1 MNITINGGGLTRITR
16 RFETLANIT
25 CTGTG
30 EWSVE
35 WSPGLVTATHICGAY
50 VTLHGG
56 EPSESP
62 EFMLDQT
69 GLCPSSKRRALATGT
84 SGAGWSPGALAV
96 LLVREW
102 RDIQALRA
110 RRADNASKASP

>member
-1 MNITINGGGLTRITR
+1 MSGVKINGGGFTRIAK

-25 CTGTG
+25 CTGTA
-30 EWSVE
+30 EWTVE
-35 WSPGLVTATHICGAY
+35 VSPGIVTATHISGAY

-69 GLCPSSKRRALATGT
+69 GLCPSSKRRGLATGT
-84 SGAGWSPGALAV
+84 SGAGWSPGALGV

-102 RDIQALRA
+102 RDIQTLRA
-110 RRADNASKASP
+110 RRASKASK